1 MGAFLCFLVA
11 LFFLARYIGEIPGL
25 SRLTLKPGIAVPAA
39 TGNSLL
45 GGNQGDKLP
54 PWQLVNVGD
63 VGTTASPLR
72 PSGKIQIRDLII
84 DVVTEGD
91 FIDTDCEVCIVDKQG
106 AKVTVRRLS

>member
-1 MGAFLCFLVA
+1 CFLIA

-25 SRLTLKPGIAVPAA
+25 SRLTLKPGVAAPAA

-45 GGNQGDKLP
+45 AGNHTDQLP
-54 PWQLVNVGD
+54 AWQLVNVGD

-72 PSGKIQIRDLII
+72 PSGKIQIGDLMV

-91 FIDTDCEVCIVDKQG
+91 FIDTGCEVCVINLQG
-106 AKVTVRRLS
+106 TKVTVRKLS